1 MINSETM
8 PTQNPTALDERDHV
22 RGDGEHVI
30 LEYGDYECPY
40 SRQAYRQIQQ
50 LEAQSGL
57 RFAYRHFPLTD
68 IHPHALH
75 AAAAAEAA
83 AVQGRFWE
91 MHDWLFHN
99 QKTLTDNDLRAAA
112 VEIGIDAAQFDRD
125 RVDESTL
132 LRIER
137 DVRSGIATAQV
148 RGTPTL
154 FIDGVVHAR
163 GYDAATLSELIR

>member
-1 MINSETM
+1 MKSATM
-8 PTQNPTALDERDHV
+8 PGQNPTALDEHDHV
-22 RGDGEHVI
+22 RGNGEHVI

-40 SRQAYRQIQQ
+40 SRQAYRRIQQ
-50 LEAQSGL
+50 LEGHSGL

-83 AVQGRFWE
+83 AQQGRFWE
-91 MHDWLFHN
+91 MHEWLFHH
-99 QKTLTDNDLRAAA
+99 QKTLTDDDLRAAA

-125 RVDESTL
+125 RVEDSTL

-137 DVRSGIATAQV
+137 DVRSGIATGQV

-154 FIDGVVHAR
+154 FIDGVVYAG